1 MANIDATGFT
11 EAQRQ
16 ALLDL
21 LLLGMYADGHLA
33 SAEDATLHGLLRGMG
48 VESKYDQD
56 REMDAAVTRVR
67 QHLERPEDA
76 EAYVKSLAQGFSSP
90 ELRRQAAGV
99 LEQFLDSD
107 ERLTTVEHQFLATV
121 RAAFGI

>member
-1 MANIDATGFT
+1 MASIDATGFA
-11 EAQRQ
+11 EPQRQ

-21 LLLGMYADGHLA
+21 LMLGMYADGHLA
-33 SAEDATLHGLLRGMG
+33 SAEDVTLHQLLRRMG
-48 VESKYDQD
+48 LESKYDQD
-56 REMDAAVTRVR
+56 RELDAAVTRVR
-67 QHLERPEDA
+67 QHLESPAAA
-76 EAYVKSLAQGFSSP
+76 EAYVKSLAQRFSSP
-90 ELRRQAAGV
+90 ELRRQAAEV

>member
-1 MANIDATGFT
+1 MSNANATGFT

-33 SAEDATLHGLLRGMG
+33 SAEDATLHQLLGRMG
-48 VESKYDQD
+48 VESRYDQD
-56 REMDAAVTRVR
+56 RELDAAVTRVR
-67 QHLERPEDA
+67 QHLGSPAAAED
-76 EAYVKSLAQGFSSP
+76 YVKGLAQRFAAT
-90 ELRRQAAGV
+90 EQRRQAAAV

>member
-1 MANIDATGFT
+1 MADIDACGFT

-33 SAEDATLHGLLRGMG
+33 SAEDAALHQLLGRMG

-56 REMDAAVTRVR
+56 RELDAAVTRVR
-67 QHLERPEDA
+67 QHLQPPEA
-76 EAYVKSLAQGFSSP
+76 AQTYVKALARTFSSP
-90 ELRRQAAGV
+90 ELRRRAAGV

-107 ERLTTVEHQFLATV
+107 ERLTAVEHQFLATV
-121 RAAFGI
+121 REAFGI